1 MRNKIKNHQRM
12 LLLGGLALLLVA
24 LNLCVYFDWDHY
36 RTPIARIE
44 KIRQTDDGTAS
55 TAAGGR
61 EAKYRQVM
69 TLRLLNGSYR
79 GQTARAVNLYSQTRM
94 DSVTY
99 HRGDIVLLDKVIE
112 GPAGHLRTSVAGQK
126 RDYFLSLLFS
136 ALVFGAVAV
145 AGRRGAAFALA
156 LMANLTA
163 LILAFVCAQMGLRFV
178 PMALMLLIF
187 FCVCSLWL
195 CLGWSRQMRLT
206 LLCTVICMGLLAAV
220 YAVTS
225 RLSPNMDYTL
235 ENYIRNGSLPLQTIF
250 TWGILLGS
258 CGAVMD
264 TAISVISGVTEIL
277 RVAPDTPKIE
287 LVHSIRQIGNDV
299 TGTMIN
305 VLFYTYLTAKIPIYL
320 VMLANGMGPITIF
333 RYYALYEVIRF
344 MAGALGIVLCIP
356 VSATLAARAWRR
368 EGIAKWL

>member
-1 MRNKIKNHQRM
+1 MRNKIKTHQRM

-44 KIRQTDDGTAS
+44 KIWQTDDGTAS

-112 GPAGHLRTSVAGQK
+112 GPAGYLRTSVAGQK

-220 YAVTS
+220 YAATS

-320 VMLANGMGPITIF
+320 VMLANGIGPITIF

>member
-1 MRNKIKNHQRM
+1 MRNKMKNHRRM
-12 LLLGGLALLLVA
+12 LLLGGLAALLAA
-24 LNLCVYFDWDHY
+24 LNLCVYFDWGYY
-36 RTPIARIE
+36 RTPMARIE
-44 KIRQTDDGTAS
+44 KIRQTDDGTVAA
-55 TAAGGR
+55 AAGGR
-61 EAKYRQVM
+61 EAKYWQTM
-69 TLRLLNGSYR
+69 TLRLLNGRHR
-79 GQTARAVNLYSQTRM
+79 GRQARAVNLYSQTRM

-99 HRGDIVLLDKVIE
+99 HRGDIVLLGKVTK
-112 GPAGHLRTSVAGQK
+112 GAAGRLRTSVAGQK

-136 ALVFGAVAV
+136 VLVFGAVAV
-145 AGRRGAAFALA
+145 AGRRGARFALA
-156 LMANLTA
+156 LMANLA
-163 LILAFVCAQMGLRFV
+163 VLILAFVCAQMGLRFV

-195 CLGWSRQMRLT
+195 CLGRGRQMRLT
-206 LLCTVICMGLLAAV
+206 LVCTAVCMGLLAAV
-220 YAVTS
+220 YAATS
-225 RLSPNMDYTL
+225 RLSPDMDYTL

-264 TAISVISGVTEIL
+264 TAVSVISGVTEIL
-277 RVAPDTPKIE
+277 RVAPDTPKIA
-287 LVHSIRQIGNDV
+287 LVHAVRQIGNDV

-305 VLFYTYLTAKIPIYL
+305 VLFYTYLTAKIPTYL
-320 VMLANGMGPITIF
+320 VMLANGMGPVTIL

-356 VSATLAARAWRR
+356 VSGALAARAWRK

>member
-1 MRNKIKNHQRM
+1 MS
-12 LLLGGLALLLVA
+12 
-24 LNLCVYFDWDHY
+24 F
-36 RTPIARIE
+36 ARQGD
-44 KIRQTDDGTAS
+44 RG
-55 TAAGGR
+55 AG
-61 EAKYRQVM
+61 
-69 TLRLLNGSYR
+69 
-79 GQTARAVNLYSQTRM
+79 
-94 DSVTY
+94 
-99 HRGDIVLLDKVIE
+99 
-112 GPAGHLRTSVAGQK
+112 LRTSVAGQK

-156 LMANLTA
+156 LMANLAA
-163 LILAFVCAQMGLRFV
+163 LILAFFCAQMGLRFV

-220 YAVTS
+220 YAATS